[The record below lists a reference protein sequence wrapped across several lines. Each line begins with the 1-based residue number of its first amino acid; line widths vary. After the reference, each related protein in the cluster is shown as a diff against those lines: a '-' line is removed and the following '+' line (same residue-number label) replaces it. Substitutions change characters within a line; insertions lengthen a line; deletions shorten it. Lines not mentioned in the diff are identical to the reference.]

1 MIYELSGATESPSH
15 LPQQISENVAVIKD
29 SGYDIREFTITEMGR
44 QFAENNGAMPHPV
57 LATSYFTN
65 HVITVVP
72 LRPERFSGYVHLEL
86 LNPSGGVES
95 SMFWPDAAGYVLRRA
110 DAYVGLTCKSVIV
123 EALKRS
129 APDRNARLSV
139 EYDGLLWDAIAA
151 VARALRAPAGGGL
164 LPGLKGAE
172 RIVANGS
179 SQSGSFLRSY
189 LSGHRAL
196 SRGETRALYGSLQ
209 VYRERVERRMA
220 ELVERR
226 WYLPEHTPAALNLA
240 LGGVRF

>member
-29 SGYDIREFTITEMGR
+29 SGYDIREFTITDMGR
-44 QFAENNGAMPHPV
+44 QFAGNNGAMPRPV

-164 LPGLKGAE
+164 LRGLKGAE